1 MKITPY
7 ILFIF
12 LTTTSV
18 SAYSTPCPPC
28 STCWIATVGGAV
40 IEALSAFQAGLRDV
54 PQELKN
60 YNYSEFSQKTALVN
74 QKISDL
80 PNPSSVLGNNDSA
93 NPGDF
98 VEGKEPPKDIVVEYP
113 DPASSKVETIMKS
126 NMRIYADMPFADH
139 EGDYNFVKKRQYIRQ
154 QANIQMMARI
164 LVLKHQTQKIF
175 DIIDEMEK
183 DIDNSSRQAS
193 NQNSLETN
201 ENKPKLLLRTA
212 AAKIAWIKLLMIQ
225 KQLRAAQLQYN
236 ALLGLA
242 TAKRHKTYWNPEE
255 ELPEEN

>member
-12 LTTTSV
+12 LTTTPL
-18 SAYSTPCPPC
+18 SAYSSVCMPCDP
-28 STCWIATVGGAV
+28 CWIAGVGGPVLEPGSTADT
-40 IEALSAFQAGLRDV
+40 ISRGAAEANKQF
-54 PQELKN
+54 N
-60 YNYSEFSQKTALVN
+60 YITEQGNALVN
-74 QKISDL
+74 QTISDL

-113 DPASSKVETIMKS
+113 DPASSKVETLMKS
-126 NMRIYADMPFADH
+126 NMKIYADMPFADH

-164 LVLKHQTQKIF
+164 LVLKHQTKKIF

-193 NQNSLETN
+193 NQNSLENN

>member
-12 LTTTSV
+12 LSTTSV

-28 STCWIATVGGAV
+28 SSCWIATVGGAV
-40 IEALSAFQAGLRDV
+40 IEALSAFEAGLRDTSEANK
-54 PQELKN
+54 QIN
-60 YNYSEFSQKTALVN
+60 YITEQKTALVN
-74 QKISDL
+74 QTISAL
-80 PNPSSVLGNNDSA
+80 PNPSSVLGNNNSA

-193 NQNSLETN
+193 NQNSLENN
-201 ENKPKLLLRTA
+201 ENKPKLLLRSA